1 MSILKKGIL
10 QKVENGGGG
19 TGTGILGEVNTF
31 SDLPVS
37 ATTGDR
43 YLVLTYSISTPTKL
57 KGVYRWNGSSWD
69 RQNGARAFDVVYD
82 NSGSTLTSI
91 NLEASTNELDAK
103 VNGKAASN
111 DSRFDNHLSSFT
123 QNSGQYIATEGVR
136 ARDVGGI
143 ALLNNS
149 GTAGVSVADN
159 GDVDIITKI
168 SATELK
174 ARNANG
180 LKLHDDGGN
189 GLFVEDGG
197 NVGIGNTS
205 PSEKLEVSGNLL
217 IDSQLKIKRI
227 GYRSGSHLAMKY
239 YQYAYAGGGLYDT
252 VQGALEF
259 RAAQGWD
266 TNDLVLTLY
275 SEGFGNNY
283 ATIYNKLG
291 IGKTPT
297 DTAVLDIEGSET
309 GGGGLC
315 IRLKNTNT
323 NTSNNGR
330 SHATLVLEGN
340 NGAVVAQYYADGFGG
355 TAYLRTYTNHPI
367 SIGTN
372 ATERMRIEND
382 GKVKINDSLGIGMS
396 PTQYAALDMEKS
408 VSSGSGAQ
416 INLKNTAS
424 GNSYAV
430 LNLYGNNGGVAGQF
444 YAGGGTAT
452 LRTFTNH
459 GLIFGT
465 NGTERMRITNSGSVS
480 IIGSLSKGSGS
491 FDIPHPDPEKKETH
505 RLRHYF
511 VETPS
516 AGGNIYKYQIE
527 CEVGN
532 NYIDLPNYYQYLNK
546 DSLVWVSPVKH
557 FGRAWGEVE
566 DNRKVKI
573 VAEEKGIYNILV
585 FGDRKDETAIKDFN
599 KFGIEYK
606 NKK

>member
-1 MSILKKGIL
+1 MSLLTSLIST
-10 QKVENGGGG
+10 GGGS
-19 TGTGILGEVNTF
+19 LDPNKSYDGEATNYSALPDATVNTNKVYF
-31 SDLPVS
+31 VFNDEGVNQAGFYKSNGSTWLYVGHDYNTLDDIPDG
-37 ATTGDR
+37 TTNKA
-43 YLVLTYSISTPTKL
+43 YTQTEKTKL
-57 KGVYRWNGSSWD
+57 ANIES
-69 RQNGARAFDVVYD
+69 NAI
-82 NSGSTLTSI
+82 NSK
-91 NLEASTNELDAK
+91 N
-103 VNGKAASN
+103 
-111 DSRFDNHLSSFT
+111 SFT
-123 QNSGQYIATEGVR
+123 QNSGQYIATEGIR
-136 ARDVGGI
+136 ARDIGGI

-197 NVGIGNTS
+197 NVGIGNNT

-239 YQYAYAGGGLYDT
+239 YQYAYAGGGIYDT

-309 GGGGLC
+309 GSGGLS
-315 IRLKNTNT
+315 IRLKNTN
-323 NTSNNGR
+323 NTGQGS
-330 SHATLVLEGN
+330 SHASLVLLGD
-340 NGAVVAQYYADGFGG
+340 NGGVQAQYYADGFGG
-355 TAYLRTYTNHPI
+355 TAYLRTYTNHPL

-372 ATERMRIEND
+372 ATERLRIEND
-382 GKVKINDSLGIGMS
+382 GKVRIHDSLGIGMS

-430 LNLYGNNGGVAGQF
+430 LNLHGNNGDVSGQF
-444 YAGGGTAT
+444 YAGGGTAV
-452 LRTFTNH
+452 LRTYTNH
-459 GLIFGT
+459 GLVFGT

-491 FDIPHPDPEKKETH
+491 FDIPHPIPSKKKTH

-516 AGGNIYKYQIE
+516 AGGNIYKYKIQCTE
-527 CEVGN
+527 GEN
-532 NYIDLPNYYQYLNK
+532 LLKLPLYYDYLNK
-546 DSLVWVSPVKH
+546 DSLVWVSPFNH
-557 FGRAWGEVE
+557 YGRAYGEVMG
-566 DNRKVKI
+566 NFVKI
-573 VAEEKGIYNILV
+573 VAESSGAYNVLV
-585 FGDRKDETAIKDFN
+585 FGDRKDETAMKDFN
-599 KFGIEYK
+599 KYGIEYEK
-606 NKK
+606 RGK

>member
-1 MSILKKGIL
+1 MTILRKGIL
-10 QKVENGGGG
+10 EEITTGGG
-19 TGTGILGEVNTF
+19 TGSGILGEVDTF
-31 SDLPVS
+31 SDLPIS
-37 ATTGDR
+37 ANIGDR

-57 KGVYRWNGSSWD
+57 KGVYRWNGSAWD
-69 RQNGARAFDVVYD
+69 RQSGARAFDVIYD

-91 NLEASTNELDAK
+91 NLEASTNELDTK
-103 VNGKAASN
+103 VNGKASSN

-309 GGGGLC
+309 GSDGLS
-315 IRLKNTNT
+315 IRLKNTN
-323 NTSNNGR
+323 NTGQGS
-330 SHATLVLEGN
+330 SHASLVLLGD
-340 NGAVVAQYYADGFGG
+340 NGGVQAQYYADGFGG

-382 GKVKINDSLGIGMS
+382 GKVRIHDSLGIGMN

-408 VSSGSGAQ
+408 VTSGAGAS

-424 GNSYAV
+424 GTSYAV

-444 YAGGGTAT
+444 YAGGGTAV
-452 LRTFTNH
+452 LRTYTNH
-459 GLIFGT
+459 GLVFGT

-585 FGDRKDETAIKDFN
+585 FGDRKDETAVKDFN

>member
-10 QKVENGGGG
+10 EKVTTGGG
-19 TGTGILGEVNTF
+19 TGSGILGEVNTF
-31 SDLPVS
+31 SDLPIS
-37 ATTGDR
+37 ASVGDR

-57 KGVYRWNGSSWD
+57 KGVYRWNGSAWD
-69 RQNGARAFDVVYD
+69 RQSGARAFDVIYD

-123 QNSGQYIATEGVR
+123 QNAGQYIATEGVR

-149 GTAGVSVADN
+149 GTAGVTVADN
-159 GDVDIITKI
+159 GDVDIISKI
-168 SATELK
+168 SAEELK

-309 GGGGLC
+309 GSGGLS
-315 IRLKNTNT
+315 IRLKNTN
-323 NTSNNGR
+323 NTGQGS
-330 SHATLVLEGN
+330 SHASLVLLGD
-340 NGAVVAQYYADGFGG
+340 NGGVQAQYYADGFGG
-355 TAYLRTYTNHPI
+355 TAYLRTYTNHPL

-372 ATERMRIEND
+372 ATERLRIEND
-382 GKVKINDSLGIGMS
+382 GKVRIHDSLGIGMS

-430 LNLYGNNGGVAGQF
+430 LNLHGNNGDVSGQF
-444 YAGGGTAT
+444 YAGGGTAV
-452 LRTFTNH
+452 LRTYTNH
-459 GLIFGT
+459 GLVFGT

-527 CEVGN
+527 CVAGD
-532 NYIDLPNYYQYLNK
+532 NYIDLPDYYQYLNK

-585 FGDRKDETAIKDFN
+585 FGDRKDETAVKDFN